1 MVKLSRYT
9 HEYDLGEVKALY
21 HSLRMKPVF
30 LKNETYEDLQ
40 EWLASPYCLS
50 AEDAPENIRAE
61 VAELTKYKILRKLLR
76 VFLLWKYIF
85 SNIKHIKTKKS
96 KKSCKCNKIKV

>member
-30 LKNETYEDLQ
+30 LKNETYEDLRD
-40 EWLASPYCLS
+40 WLASPYCLS
-50 AEDAPENIRAE
+50 VEDAPENIRVE
-61 VAELTKYKILRKLLR
+61 VEELAKYKILTKTDDEDDR
-76 VFLLWKYIF
+76 VLSFVRSKVPKPEIYI
-85 SNIKHIKTKKS
+85 
-96 KKSCKCNKIKV
+96 